1 MSVIETLTFRLAV
14 DTDEAVFL
22 DADRR
27 VQTEFHYRQP
37 GLLRR
42 TTARD
47 RDGEWMVIVLWRS
60 ERDAEAAA
68 ELSKSDR
75 ATSELIGLVDKAT
88 LRTHRYSTLD

>member
-1 MSVIETLTFRLAV
+1 MIETVTFRLAP

-27 VQTEFHYRQP
+27 VQTEFFYRQP

-47 RDGEWMVIVLWRS
+47 RHGEWIVIVIWRS
-60 ERDAEAAA
+60 EDDAEAAA
-68 ELSKSDR
+68 RLSEHDG
-75 ATSELIGLVDKAT
+75 ATSELMALVDEAT
-88 LRTHRYSTLD
+88 VRTRRYAPLD

>member
-1 MSVIETLTFRLAV
+1 MSVIETLTFRLAA

-47 RDGEWMVIVLWRS
+47 RMVIVVWRS